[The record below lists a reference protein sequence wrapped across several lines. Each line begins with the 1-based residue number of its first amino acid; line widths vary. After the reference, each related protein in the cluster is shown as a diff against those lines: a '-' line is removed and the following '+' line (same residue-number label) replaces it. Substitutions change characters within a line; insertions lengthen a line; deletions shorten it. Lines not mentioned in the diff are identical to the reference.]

1 MKIGP
6 GHAGVLRIVL
16 DAQEATI
23 LDNLVSQVIAL
34 LQAHSTVELDPD
46 PVLASLE
53 VGGTDI
59 LPEDPALARLLPDA
73 YEKSEDS
80 GEFRRLT
87 EQSLINRKIEDASKV
102 AATLSLDAPDSARS
116 NSDLEVPILITEEAF
131 LPWLRTL
138 TAIRLAMSARLGVE
152 TAADFKQLEQ
162 DEESASAVLI
172 FQWLGGLAEAI
183 LQFREVFDD
192 AQPEGT

>member
-6 GHAGVLRIVL
+6 GHAGVLRLVL

-53 VGGTDI
+53 VGGTDV

-73 YEKSEDS
+73 YDKSDES
-80 GEFRRLT
+80 SEFRRLT

-102 AATLSLDAPDSARS
+102 AATLSLEAPESARS
-116 NSDLEVPILITEEAF
+116 NSDVEVPILINEDAF

-152 TAADFKQLEQ
+152 TAADIEQLEQ
-162 DEESASAVLI
+162 DEDSASALLI

-183 LQFREVFDD
+183 LQFREVFETTQDD
-192 AQPEGT
+192 ES